1 VRRYLQACADH
12 RSLLI
17 YFLTPSIELFASTIP
32 MRWVEDFTMVGDV
45 LFRGVCGGFYFG
57 MHIETWSIGLFAV
70 FTTDECEKG

>member
-1 VRRYLQACADH
+1 
-12 RSLLI
+12 
-17 YFLTPSIELFASTIP
+17 